1 VNKKYFSPIAYWRK
15 LKLVTVATIL
25 RLGIPV
31 KTKVSVGGHQINFVT
46 TSYLEYFLRAR
57 EGYEREPLTVRWI
70 LDVIRPDDIVF
81 DVGANVGTY
90 SLLMGKI
97 VEFGKGKVFA
107 FEPEASNFYSLNRN
121 ILSNHLSDSVLT
133 FLLACGDKCR
143 ASKIYLSSF
152 VPGAALHGIDKPE
165 SEGHRFSEQHVQ
177 GVFIY
182 SLDELVFDLN
192 LPAPNHIKVDVDG
205 AERMIV
211 ENMPRL
217 LRDARL
223 QSVMIEINSE
233 LSCGIV
239 ESKLLQAGFHEIQ
252 REPSGA
258 SAYNVLFSRSLTKS
272 ASGWPK

>member
-1 VNKKYFSPIAYWRK
+1 M
-15 LKLVTVATIL
+15 VTVAKIL

-31 KTKVSVGGHQINFVT
+31 KTKVSVGGHQINFAT
-46 TSYLEYFLRAR
+46 TSYLEYFLRAK

-70 LDVIRPDDIVF
+70 LDVIHPDDIVF

-107 FEPEASNFYSLNRN
+107 FESKASNFYSLNRN
-121 ILSNHLSDSVLT
+121 IVRNHLSDSVLA
-133 FLLACGDKCR
+133 FLLACGDQYR

-182 SLDELVFDLN
+182 SLDELVFDFN

-239 ESKLLQAGFHEIQ
+239 ESKFLQAGFHEIQ
-252 REPSGA
+252 REQSGA
-258 SAYNVLFSRSLTKS
+258 NDYNVLFFRSLTKS
-272 ASGWPK
+272 ESGWPK